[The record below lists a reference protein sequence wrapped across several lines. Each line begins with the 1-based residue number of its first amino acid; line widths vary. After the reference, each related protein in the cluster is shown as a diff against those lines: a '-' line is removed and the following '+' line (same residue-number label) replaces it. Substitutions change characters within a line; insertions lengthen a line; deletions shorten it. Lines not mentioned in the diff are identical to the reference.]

1 MTHLMKG
8 LRLPHL
14 MKQIRAAC
22 SSATDESSIPATTIL
37 CTSVNRL
44 DDLLDIGQLFKAFGN
59 N

>member
-37 CTSVNRL
+37 KARS
-44 DDLLDIGQLFKAFGN
+44 DLRKSHAFTQ
-59 N
+59 